1 VKRGFFLTLII
12 LLFVSSQFT
21 VTISEKPNDV
31 IADVLIF
38 TGRGSWT
45 MGVRAFE
52 NFLDSK
58 GLTWFEGNDDYIN
71 NNDFVGKFK
80 AIHFPGGNP
89 DSYFQSVN
97 IFGCNHIRDF
107 VSSGGGYIG
116 ICGGG
121 YIAAYRI
128 VDSNGNTVHPPL
140 RFFYGTAY
148 GPIDEIITY
157 PGYKMITITINK
169 SNPINQYEPDSET
182 ILYYG
187 GAAFY
192 PNEGQEMNIIG
203 TYDSF
208 NNDPAIINF
217 NYGEGRVV
225 LFGPHP
231 EIEEDSDRDGET
243 TFHFLEDE
251 GTDWNLLWTCMDWL
265 MGLPIS
271 EPFTDSIPP
280 NRPTVKGMIEGN
292 SGIEYNYTV
301 ISTDPEGDSVYYY
314 IDWDDGTDSDWI
326 GPYDSGILCTTSH
339 VWDRVGRYE
348 IKAKAKDVH
357 GSESDWSDPLAVS
370 MPKTKFINGLILNFL
385 EQHPRLFPMLR
396 IFLKLVG

>member
-1 VKRGFFLTLII
+1 VKRGIFFMLII

-21 VTISEKPNDV
+21 GAISVKQNEI
-31 IADVLIF
+31 IADVLLIY
-38 TGRGSWT
+38 TGPGAWS
-45 MGVRAFE
+45 MGYRAFE
-52 NFLDSK
+52 NFLEQK
-58 GLTWFEGNDDYIN
+58 GLTWFEGDDDYIN
-71 NNDFVGKFK
+71 NNDFVGEFN

-128 VDSNGNTVHPPL
+128 IDANNNTVHPPL
-140 RFFYGTAY
+140 NFFSGTAY
-148 GPIDEIITY
+148 GPIDEIIPY
-157 PGYKMITITINK
+157 PRYKMTNISINK
-169 SNPINQYEPDSET
+169 YNPINQYEPDSET

-192 PNEGQEMNIIG
+192 PDEGQEMNTIG
-203 TYDSF
+203 TYDSY

-243 TFHFLEDE
+243 TFHF
-251 GTDWNLLWTCMDWL
+251 
-265 MGLPIS
+265 
-271 EPFTDSIPP
+271 
-280 NRPTVKGMIEGN
+280 R
-292 SGIEYNYTV
+292 
-301 ISTDPEGDSVYYY
+301 
-314 IDWDDGTDSDWI
+314 
-326 GPYDSGILCTTSH
+326 
-339 VWDRVGRYE
+339 
-348 IKAKAKDVH
+348 
-357 GSESDWSDPLAVS
+357 
-370 MPKTKFINGLILNFL
+370 
-385 EQHPRLFPMLR
+385 
-396 IFLKLVG
+396 